1 MSSLLTV
8 TYAKPLER
16 EFEAWIVEG
25 IERYGQD
32 VCLPPQV
39 WAVSPTFEVLWPADE
54 ALVIDGKVL
63 GLQFKQAKMA
73 PGAVDFSRLRWSLAA
88 PPQQYANVQKSPE
101 VYYCLP
107 TFINRTFKRQA
118 LQHCLFWRP
127 PAGVADTQAWY
138 DNPNATTAHNSL
150 AKDPSAMRWGR
161 LIEQVQACVVGRR
174 VNSREEVD
182 AYLAEVADSVGR
194 SRTLED
200 SDEIETDSAPIM
212 YVLYTP
218 L

>member
-1 MSSLLTV
+1 MSSLLTA

-25 IERYGQD
+25 IERYGRD
-32 VCLPPQV
+32 VGLPPRV
-39 WAVSPTFEVLWPADE
+39 WAVSPNFEVVWPADE

-73 PGAVDFSRLRWSLAA
+73 PGPENFSRLRWSLAA
-88 PPQQYANVQKSPE
+88 PPQQYANVQSSPD

-107 TFINRTFKRQA
+107 TFINRKFKREA

-127 PAGVADTQAWY
+127 TAGVVDTQAWY
-138 DNPNATTAHNSL
+138 DNPNASTAHNSL
-150 AKDPSAMRWGR
+150 ANDPSAMRWGR
-161 LIEQVQACVVGRR
+161 LIEKVQSCVVGRR
-174 VNSREEVD
+174 VNSRAEVD
-182 AYLAEVADSVGR
+182 AYLAEVADCVGR
-194 SRTLED
+194 RRSLED
-200 SDEIETDSAPIM
+200 SDETETDSAPAM
-212 YVLYTP
+212 YLLYTP